1 MNDVARCINLAKN
14 GPTHN
19 KKRVFVSMY
28 VLAYLYLCI
37 SICIYTFVY
46 LYVCV
51 VAGFTWQGL
60 TLDNKRAPSPTEG
73 LPAPLFILS

>member
-51 VAGFTWQGL
+51 AAGFT
-60 TLDNKRAPSPTEG
+60 
-73 LPAPLFILS
+73 